1 MFDLLCVTNRLICE
15 GDFLEKI
22 RQLTACGL
30 SGVILREKDL
40 EEAQYRRIAEQALRI
55 CNKSG
60 ALCILHSFHSAA
72 AELGAPVHLPMPVLR
87 EMSEKER
94 STFEI
99 MGASCHSVDEA
110 RQAQALGCTYIT
122 AGHVFATDCKKGLA
136 PRGTDF
142 LREVCEAVSI
152 PVYGIGGISAGN
164 IVEVQRAGA
173 KGACVMS
180 GAMTCADP
188 ERYVAELRSAAME
201 TPGGKYKNEI
211 QT

>member
-1 MFDLLCVTNRLICE
+1 
-15 GDFLEKI
+15 
-22 RQLTACGL
+22 
-30 SGVILREKDL
+30 
-40 EEAQYRRIAEQALRI
+40 
-55 CNKSG
+55 
-60 ALCILHSFHSAA
+60 
-72 AELGAPVHLPMPVLR
+72 MPVLR

-94 STFEI
+94 SAFEI

-136 PRGTDF
+136 PRGTGF
-142 LREVCEAVSI
+142 LREVCEAVNI
-152 PVYGIGGISAGN
+152 PVYGIGGIGAGN
-164 IVEVQRAGA
+164 IAEVQRAGA

>member
-1 MFDLLCVTNRLICE
+1 M
-15 GDFLEKI
+15 EKL

-164 IVEVQRAGA
+164 IAEVQRAGA

-201 TPGGKYKNEI
+201 TPGGKDKNEI

>member
-40 EEAQYRRIAEQALRI
+40 EEV
-55 CNKSG
+55 
-60 ALCILHSFHSAA
+60 LCILHSFHRVA

-94 STFEI
+94 SAFEI

-110 RQAQALGCTYIT
+110 REAQALGCTYIT
-122 AGHVFATDCKKGLA
+122 AGHVFATDCKKGFA
-136 PRGTDF
+136 PRGTGF
-142 LREVCEAVSI
+142 LREVCEAVNI
-152 PVYGIGGISAGN
+152 PVYGIGGIGAGN
-164 IVEVQRAGA
+164 IAEVQRAGA

>member
-40 EEAQYRRIAEQALRI
+40 EEVRYRALAAQVMETCGQ
-55 CNKSG
+55 SG
-60 ALCILHSFHSAA
+60 VLCIQHSFHRVA

-94 STFEI
+94 SAFEI

-110 RQAQALGCTYIT
+110 REAQALGCTYIT

-136 PRGTDF
+136 PRGTGF
-142 LREVCEAVSI
+142 LREVCEAVNI
-152 PVYGIGGISAGN
+152 PVYGIGGIGAGN
-164 IVEVQRAGA
+164 IAEVQRAGA

>member
-15 GDFLEKI
+15 GDFLEKL

-164 IVEVQRAGA
+164 IAEVQRAGA

-201 TPGGKYKNEI
+201 TPGGKDKNEI